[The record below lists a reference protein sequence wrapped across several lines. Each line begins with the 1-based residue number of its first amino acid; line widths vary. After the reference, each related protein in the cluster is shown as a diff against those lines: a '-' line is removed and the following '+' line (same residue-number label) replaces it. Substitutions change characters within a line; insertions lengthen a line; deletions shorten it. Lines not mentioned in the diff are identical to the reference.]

1 MNAVLFIGHGSRKHE
16 GNENIL
22 SFVEKIKENMNVPFI
37 ETGFL
42 EFAAPTISDGIDAC
56 VKRGAD
62 NVALVPI
69 MFFPAGHSKIH
80 IPHAIDEAKE
90 KYPAVRFTY
99 GRPIGVHPEMVNILQ
114 EKLAEEAGLTEE
126 GDEDTAVLLVG
137 RGSSDADANSE
148 LFKLSRLLSE
158 RLQHQLVDI
167 SYIGVTKPTVEE
179 GVNRLFRLGVKKI
192 IMVPYFFF
200 SGILVDRMD
209 EKLSNFETEYPDLD
223 FSITK
228 PIGFHTRL
236 KIILKERAEEALQ
249 GKAQLNCDM
258 CQYRLFAVEH
268 MGIDHHHDHDHAHHH
283 HGSQDENSGE
293 AMHALKGE
301 QS

>member
-1 MNAVLFIGHGSRKHE
+1 MKAVLFIGHGSRKRE

-22 SFVEKIKENMNVPFI
+22 SFVEKVKQTIDVPI
-37 ETGFL
+37 VETGFL

-80 IPHAIDEAKE
+80 IPHAMDEAKE
-90 KYPAVRFTY
+90 KYPNVRFTY
-99 GRPIGVHPEMVNILQ
+99 GRPIGIHPEMVNILQ
-114 EKLAEEAGLTEE
+114 EKLADETMLPEE
-126 GDEDTAVLLVG
+126 GDADTAVLLVG

-148 LFKLSRLLSE
+148 LFKLSRLLTE
-158 RLQHQLVDI
+158 KLDHQVVEI

-179 GVNRLFRLGVKKI
+179 GVNRLSRLGAKRI

-209 EKLSNFETEYPDLD
+209 EKLSAFETEYPGLD
-223 FSITK
+223 FSMTK
-228 PIGFHTRL
+228 PIGFHPRL
-236 KIILKERAEEALQ
+236 EIILEERAKEALQ
-249 GKAQLNCDM
+249 GNASLNCDM

-268 MGIDHHHDHDHAHHH
+268 MGIDHHHHHDHDHPHSHNE
-283 HGSQDENSGE
+283 DKEE
-293 AMHALKGE
+293 AVQTVKGE
-301 QS
+301 RP